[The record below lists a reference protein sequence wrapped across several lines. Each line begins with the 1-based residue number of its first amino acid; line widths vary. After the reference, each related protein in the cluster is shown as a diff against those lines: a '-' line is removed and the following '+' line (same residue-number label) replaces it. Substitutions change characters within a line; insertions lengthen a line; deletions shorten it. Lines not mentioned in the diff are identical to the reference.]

1 MEGQACQR
9 KVADVQRCVSYVIM
23 RSVKVLKSRCQAC
36 QRKVADVQRCVSCYY
51 ESDVQVFLRH
61 SEKRC
66 RRSTLCIVCYYE
78 K

>member
-23 RSVKVLKSRCQAC
+23 TRCNGVIISQ
-36 QRKVADVQRCVSCYY
+36 DGGS
-51 ESDVQVFLRH
+51 SM
-61 SEKRC
+61 SEKSY